1 MKIIAIT
8 LGLLLL
14 SIVSFAQNSIG
25 FRGAFS
31 ASTVTKFDLIENIT
45 PDFKLFPSGS
55 GAVFLEIPITNR
67 FSFQPELA
75 YNQKGFSIS
84 EGIQMGGEFL
94 GVDIPV
100 NGKVNFRTNYIDLPL
115 LAKVHLGPKDAT
127 HGYVMAGPAVG
138 YMADA
143 NMRIRVLNVFP
154 INTNLNNDFFK
165 PIELSGIAA
174 AGFEVPISEKFTAFA
189 EGRYQLGFS
198 RILDTPVVQLDV
210 RNRSLSGGMGIKIAL
225 N

>member
-1 MKIIAIT
+1 MP
-8 LGLLLL
+8 
-14 SIVSFAQNSIG
+14 
-25 FRGAFS
+25 S
-31 ASTVTKFDLIENIT
+31 A
-45 PDFKLFPSGS
+45 S
-55 GAVFLEIPITNR
+55 GAVFLEIPITNK

-75 YNQKGFSIS
+75 YTQKGFSIR
-84 EGIQMGGEFL
+84 EGIKMGGEFL
-94 GVDIPV
+94 GVNIPV
-100 NGKVNFRTNYIDLPL
+100 NGKVDFRTNYIEIPL

-143 NMRIRVLNVFP
+143 NIRIRVLNIFP

-174 AGFEVPISEKFTAFA
+174 AGFEVPLNEKFSAFA
-189 EGRYQLGFS
+189 EARYQFGFS

-210 RNRSLSGGMGIKIAL
+210 RNRSVSGGMGIKIAL